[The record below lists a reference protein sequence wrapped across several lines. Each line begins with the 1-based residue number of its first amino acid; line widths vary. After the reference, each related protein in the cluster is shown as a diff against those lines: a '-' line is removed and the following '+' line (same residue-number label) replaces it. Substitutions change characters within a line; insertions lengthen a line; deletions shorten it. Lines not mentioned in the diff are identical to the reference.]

1 MTLKPNVKVC
11 LSVKHS
17 QPTVVKMINLL
28 KEIRQKMTSGSR
40 SDLRSSSPTGQSDRS
55 RAVSPGIAAANL
67 NFRRVYTNWFNALKS
82 QGRTDEQAAYLTVG
96 GEVELFGLL
105 ERELL
110 RGFGLQPNHYLIDVG
125 CGSGRLTKALASYL
139 TGHYLGIDVVPEL
152 LAYAQRNGKP
162 GWRFEVTTELTIPEQ
177 DAQADMI
184 CFFSVFTHLLHE
196 QSYIYLREA
205 KRVLKP
211 GGKVVLSFMEFGCPE
226 HWSVFEAAIA
236 QIGMDLPLYVFM
248 SRDGIEAWAA
258 HLGLTIE
265 AIHGGT
271 DPLVSV
277 SLPSPVK
284 LDDGRLLKGRMTLGQ
299 SVCVLR
305 KPAPLHEQQADA
317 R

>member
-1 MTLKPNVKVC
+1 MRLWSKLTQALKPE
-11 LSVKHS
+11 LTS
-17 QPTVVKMINLL
+17 QGFA
-28 KEIRQKMTSGSR
+28 E
-40 SDLRSSSPTGQSDRS
+40 
-55 RAVSPGIAAANL
+55 ANF
-67 NFRRVYTNWFNALKS
+67 NFRRVYTNWFNALKG

-162 GWRFEVTTELTIPEQ
+162 HWRFEVTTGQIIPEQ

-184 CFFSVFTHLLHE
+184 CFFSVLTHLLHE

-258 HLGLTIE
+258 HLGFTIE

-271 DPLVSV
+271 DPLI
-277 SLPSPVK
+277 SLPYPVN
-284 LDDGRLLKGRMTLGQ
+284 LDDGRLVEGRMALGQ

-317 R
+317 RWA